1 MLIRNRLGD
10 GCRTKDGRRHQ
21 ISRILA
27 GMVGRDLSARRS
39 GSARGHVRQTRIIA
53 GFAILVLA
61 AAIASDRLAN
71 AFWRRHSLLTS
82 LVSSL
87 VVVALSVAVVNEAL
101 ERRQRRRWSVLAQYV
116 LFELVRTA
124 RLTWTGLMEVL
135 GLMHAGEQ
143 TETTLKAGSRTLLDT
158 PRAVGAMRELLA
170 DSDRRQ
176 QLHGVI
182 EHLLGRADEVLG
194 RWAGVMLNSAGYAEI
209 IDNHVELY
217 SRLAWVG
224 SLLEY
229 FEATDDDPKRRR
241 LTRSSPAV
249 QVQGD
254 FDDDWL
260 SHNLVAIAQ
269 LAEALDEGSL
279 QRALRIVPGEWWTAR
294 WQPPEE
300 SSVVGPIRATSTLV

>member
-1 MLIRNRLGD
+1 M
-10 GCRTKDGRRHQ
+10 
-21 ISRILA
+21 A
-27 GMVGRDLSARRS
+27 GRDLTARRS
-39 GSARGHVRQTRIIA
+39 GSARSHARQTRIIA
-53 GFAILVLA
+53 GLTVIVLA

-71 AFWRRHSLLTS
+71 AFWSHHWLLTS

-87 VVVALSVAVVNEAL
+87 VVVAVSVAVINEAL

-124 RLTWTGLMEVL
+124 RLTWTGLMEAP

-143 TETTLKAGSRTLLDT
+143 TQATLNAGARTLLDT
-158 PRAVGAMRELLA
+158 PRVLSAMRELLA

-176 QLHGVI
+176 QLRGLI
-182 EHLLGRADEVLG
+182 ERLLGHADEVLG
-194 RWAGVMLNSAGYAEI
+194 RWAGVMLSSAAYAEI
-209 IDNHVELY
+209 VDHHVELY

-224 SLLEY
+224 SLFEY
-229 FEATDDDPKRRR
+229 FEPIDDDPKRRR

-249 QVQGD
+249 QQPGE

-279 QRALRIVPGEWWTAR
+279 QLALRIVPGEWWTAR
-294 WQPPEE
+294 WQPPA
-300 SSVVGPIRATSTLV
+300 ATSAAEPATPPVAPTPQRPVA

>member
-1 MLIRNRLGD
+1 M
-10 GCRTKDGRRHQ
+10 
-21 ISRILA
+21 A
-27 GMVGRDLSARRS
+27 GRDLTARRS
-39 GSARGHVRQTRIIA
+39 GSGRAHVRQTRIIA
-53 GFAILVLA
+53 GFAMLVLA

-71 AFWRRHSLLTS
+71 AFWRRHLLLTS

-87 VVVALSVAVVNEAL
+87 VVVAVSVAVVNEAL
-101 ERRQRRRWSVLAQYV
+101 ERRERRRWSVLAQYV

-135 GLMHAGEQ
+135 GLMHAGE
-143 TETTLKAGSRTLLDT
+143 ETQATLNAGARTLLDT
-158 PRAVGAMRELLA
+158 PRVLSATRELLA

-176 QLHGVI
+176 QLHGLL
-182 EHLLGRADEVLG
+182 ERLLGRADEVLG
-194 RWAGVMLNSAGYAEI
+194 RWAGVMLSSAAYAEI
-209 IDNHVELY
+209 VDHHVELY

-229 FEATDDDPKRRR
+229 FEPTDDDPTRRR

-249 QVQGD
+249 QLPGD

-279 QRALRIVPGEWWTAR
+279 QLALRIVPGDWWMAR
-294 WQPPEE
+294 WSSPQQRPPR
-300 SSVVGPIRATSTLV
+300 SRPSAHF

>member
-1 MLIRNRLGD
+1 MA
-10 GCRTKDGRRHQ
+10 
-21 ISRILA
+21 S
-27 GMVGRDLSARRS
+27 RDLTARRS
-39 GSARGHVRQTRIIA
+39 GSARSHVRQTRIIA
-53 GFAILVLA
+53 GLAMFVLA

-71 AFWRRHSLLTS
+71 AFWRRHLLLTS

-135 GLMHAGEQ
+135 GLMHAGE
-143 TETTLKAGSRTLLDT
+143 ETQATLNAGARTLLDT
-158 PRAVGAMRELLA
+158 PRAVAAMRELLA

-176 QLHGVI
+176 QLHGLI
-182 EHLLGRADEVLG
+182 ERLLGRADEVLG
-194 RWAGVMLNSAGYAEI
+194 RWAGVMLNSAAYAEI
-209 IDNHVELY
+209 IDHHVELY

-229 FEATDDDPKRRR
+229 FEPTHDDPKRRR

-249 QVQGD
+249 QLQGD

-279 QRALRIVPGEWWTAR
+279 QLALRIVPGEWWTAR
-294 WQPPEE
+294 WQPPA
-300 SSVVGPIRATSTLV
+300 ATPAVEPVTPTSPRPVA